1 MTSEINPGE
10 ELSRLLRS
18 WWVIALSMILFG
30 AAGYLFHTLQP
41 PIYEASAEYNV
52 WLDFNYLTTDR
63 EFTEYD
69 EDLSINVVG
78 NAYVSPVV
86 LEKVTAEALKQGWIQ
101 AKNELILNYKLE
113 RKHESWEL
121 RYLST
126 DPQLAMS
133 LVNFWA
139 KAGYDHLIELEKA
152 QAIPAYVRF
161 SEPSQAVLPAKPV
174 RYGRNNLIL
183 AGMLV
188 GMVAGIFLSG
198 WTAQKKK

>member
-10 ELSRLLRS
+10 ELSQLLRS
-18 WWVIALSMILFG
+18 WWVIVLSMLLFG
-30 AAGYLFHTLQP
+30 AAGYLFHTLRP
-41 PIYEASAEYNV
+41 PTYEAAATYNV

-69 EDLSINVVG
+69 EDLSINAVG

-86 LEKVTAEALKQGWIQ
+86 LQTVTTEALKQGWIQ
-101 AKNELILNYKLE
+101 AENELILNYKLE

-121 RYLST
+121 RYVST
-126 DPQLAMS
+126 DPRLAMN

-139 KAGYDHLIELEKA
+139 ITGYDHLTELEKA
-152 QAIPAYVRF
+152 QAIPTYVRF
-161 SEPSQAVLPAKPV
+161 SEPTLAVLPAIPV

-188 GMVAGIFLSG
+188 GMVGGILLSG
-198 WTAQKKK
+198 WMARKKK